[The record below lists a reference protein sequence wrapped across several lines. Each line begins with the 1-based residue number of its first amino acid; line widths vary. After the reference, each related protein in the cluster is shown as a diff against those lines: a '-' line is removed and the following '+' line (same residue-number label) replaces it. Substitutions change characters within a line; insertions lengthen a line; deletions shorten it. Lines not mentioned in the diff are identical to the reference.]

1 MDPRFRDLIPGYL
14 ENCRRNFVAL
24 LTALANADFEAIAFI
39 AHQMKG
45 SGGAF
50 GFQGLSDLG
59 DVLEHAAGAA
69 DLDLSRKAVAD
80 FGEYL
85 DGVRLALDP

>member
-1 MDPRFRDLIPGYL
+1 M
-14 ENCRRNFVAL
+14 
-24 LTALANADFEAIAFI
+24 LTALATGDFEKIAFV

-50 GFQGLSDLG
+50 GFQALSDMG
-59 DVLEHAAGAA
+59 DVLEHAAEAS

-85 DGVRLALDP
+85 DGVRLALDS